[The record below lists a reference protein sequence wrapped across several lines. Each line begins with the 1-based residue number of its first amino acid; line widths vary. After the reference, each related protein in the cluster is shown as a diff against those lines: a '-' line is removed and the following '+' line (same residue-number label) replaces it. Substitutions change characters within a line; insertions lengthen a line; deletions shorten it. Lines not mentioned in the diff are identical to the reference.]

1 MFQEDYEWICFIWC
15 FSHRLELALK
25 DSLKEFFDCV
35 DESLRHLYYLY
46 KNSSKKLR
54 ELKNLYPLLKDQYEM
69 YGAGVKPDKATG
81 TRWIDHK
88 LRATQKVVDKYGLY
102 TQHLQNVIA
111 DTSKQT
117 DRATLEGKFKK
128 LIDASVLLRGAFF
141 IDVLA
146 EAKAFSLKTQ
156 KDDIKIID
164 IVESLESM
172 KRNYERLLKRARK
185 DENYLR

>member
-1 MFQEDYEWICFIWC
+1 
-15 FSHRLELALK
+15 
-25 DSLKEFFDCV
+25 
-35 DESLRHLYYLY
+35 
-46 KNSSKKLR
+46 
-54 ELKNLYPLLKDQYEM
+54 M

-102 TQHLQNVIA
+102 THLQNVIA

-128 LIDASVLLRGAFF
+128 LIDASVLLQGAFF

-156 KDDIKIID
+156 KDDTNIID
-164 IVESLESM
+164 IV
-172 KRNYERLLKRARK
+172 
-185 DENYLR
+185 